1 MSATQIGEGHGGRS
15 PSCSV
20 GNTCPTLVCATLHV
34 RQSCA
39 CFAIW
44 PCLHRHHRPTSIST
58 CCAAIAALAY
68 VCRRALLRL
77 RHWSCGVP
85 LIRSPLSKKEVLTTG
100 RRPGAVGGDTDNH
113 HGSRCGRGRVQLR
126 EEEEGQTG
134 SERTIVHT
142 LHARWVGP
150 TIFLDRVGLF
160 LENILVKCCTIAM
173 VPTKHGTGPSHPVP
187 TIQTKQTQLE

>member
-1 MSATQIGEGHGGRS
+1 M
-15 PSCSV
+15 
-20 GNTCPTLVCATLHV
+20 
-34 RQSCA
+34 
-39 CFAIW
+39 
-44 PCLHRHHRPTSIST
+44 CLLCHL
-58 CCAAIAALAY
+58 ALPAPPPP
-68 VCRRALLRL
+68 ADIDLDLLRCHCGPSL
-77 RHWSCGVP
+77 RLPPSPATPRPLVVWFP